1 MAAVRLAVEGRVR
14 DKVII
19 DNICEYQ
26 KRLSPY
32 FKLELAELG
41 ESGRY
46 FEKLSKQQAASEI
59 FIAMDT
65 CGKKFTSEGFAEW
78 FDAKRSLSK
87 NITFVIGEA
96 TGLSKQAREAACEF
110 ISLSDMTF
118 SYKLSLM
125 IMAEQIYRAV
135 TIITGHPYH
144 K

>member
-1 MAAVRLAVEGRVR
+1 MVIKLAVEGKVK
-14 DKVII
+14 DKTVLDFIK
-19 DNICEYQ
+19 EYQ

-41 ESGRY
+41 EGGRY
-46 FEKLSKQQAASEI
+46 FEKLNKSQLSEQ
-59 FIAMDT
+59 FIALDVG
-65 CGKKFTSEGFAEW
+65 GKKYTSEGFAEW
-78 FDAKRSLSK
+78 FKEKRSLSK

-96 TGLSKQAREAACEF
+96 TGLSQPARNLACEF
-110 ISLSDMTF
+110 ISLSDMTY

-125 IMAEQIYRAV
+125 VLSEQIYRAN

>member
-1 MAAVRLAVEGRVR
+1 
-14 DKVII
+14 
-19 DNICEYQ
+19 
-26 KRLSPY
+26 
-32 FKLELAELG
+32 
-41 ESGRY
+41 
-46 FEKLSKQQAASEI
+46 
-59 FIAMDT
+59 MDAG
-65 CGKKFTSEGFAEW
+65 GKKFTSEGFAEW
-78 FDAKRSLSK
+78 FEAKRSLSK

-125 IMAEQIYRAV
+125 VMAEQIYRAV